1 MEGFGPDPFFIDIFL
16 QGPQRREKE
25 QAAVC
30 LQEAY

>member
-1 MEGFGPDPFFIDIFL
+1 MEGVVPAPFFIDIFL
-16 QGPQRREKE
+16 QGPRRREKE